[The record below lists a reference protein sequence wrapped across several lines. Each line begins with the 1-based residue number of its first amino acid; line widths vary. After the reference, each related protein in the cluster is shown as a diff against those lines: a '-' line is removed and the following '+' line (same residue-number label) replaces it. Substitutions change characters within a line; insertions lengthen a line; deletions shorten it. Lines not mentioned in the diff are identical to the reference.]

1 MRGFRGSRLVAAVA
15 DMEPL
20 VGNSYGN
27 HIPDPA
33 NDNDVSSRVRSR
45 IRRIHNNVPFY
56 RSA

>member
-1 MRGFRGSRLVAAVA
+1 MRGFRGSRLVAPVA

-33 NDNDVSSRVRSR
+33 IDNDVSFTFHLA
-45 IRRIHNNVPFY
+45 IRHIYNNVPFY